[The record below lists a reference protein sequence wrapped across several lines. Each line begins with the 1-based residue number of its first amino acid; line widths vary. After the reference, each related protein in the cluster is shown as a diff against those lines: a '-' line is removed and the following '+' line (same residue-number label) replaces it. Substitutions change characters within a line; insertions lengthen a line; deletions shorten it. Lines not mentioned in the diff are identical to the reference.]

1 MKADTI
7 YYNGQIVTMN
17 ESSDWAQAVAVRGNK
32 ILAVGSVEQLL
43 ADKADDTTLVDLQGK
58 MMLPGFIDSHCHPV
72 FAMFFLGGL
81 VIDFDETLDEVLA
94 HIKEYIDANP
104 NEQRY
109 YAFGYREGL
118 FGAEGPSKELLDN
131 ICADKAILVQSSGGH
146 EAWCN
151 SCCLECAGVD
161 ASTPDPVPGL
171 QYFHRD
177 ENNNPTGHIVE
188 NAPINYI
195 YKKAGF
201 LANMKIEETLER
213 FSKGY
218 AELGITS
225 LVDCGYPEDIFG
237 KEMIMETMQRML
249 KEGRLT
255 QRCFSSACFLEE
267 PKDFDRDMEALLD
280 KCVVDRD
287 SCTTDLFH
295 SDFVKILDDG
305 TFESR
310 NAAMYAPYLLDN
322 LQVDPML
329 KQEDLI
335 SFALLVAKK
344 GLDLHIHAIGD
355 QAVHDVLMAAKA
367 VREAGFK
374 DMRITTA
381 HTELVRPE
389 DVPLFAKYNVTANT
403 SSVWHYGEPE
413 RVLDLG
419 EWGDQVFRMMAIRRC
434 GGRITQSSD
443 HPASEY
449 GNNPLSGVEVAYTRQ
464 ILGTTDTPV
473 LGNPDQSMPIM
484 DTLRGYTI
492 DAAYQV
498 HMEEKLGSIEPGKY
512 ADFVV
517 LEESPYNVE
526 PHHIHEIDVAMTI
539 MDGKV
544 VYQKGN

>member
-1 MKADTI
+1 MRADTI

-17 ESSDWAQAVAVRGNK
+17 ESSDWAQAVAVQGNK
-32 ILAVGSVEQLL
+32 ILAVGSNEQVF
-43 ADKADDTTLVDLQGK
+43 KNKSEDTEMVDLEGK
-58 MMLPGFIDSHCHPV
+58 MMLPGFIDSHCHAI

-81 VIDFDETLDEVLA
+81 VIDFDEELDDVLR
-94 HIKEYIDANP
+94 HIKEYIEENP
-104 NEQRY
+104 EKQRY

-118 FGAEGPSKELLDN
+118 FGPEGPNKELLDE
-131 ICADKAILVQSSGGH
+131 ICSDKAILVQSSGGH

-151 SCCLECAGVD
+151 SCCLEWAGVD
-161 ASTPDPVPGL
+161 AGTPDPVPGL

-188 NAPINYI
+188 SAPINYV

-201 LANMKIEETLER
+201 LADMKIEEVLER

-225 LVDCGYPEDIFG
+225 LVDCGYPEDIFE
-237 KEMIMETMQRML
+237 KEKIMEIMQRLL
-249 KEGRLT
+249 KEERVT

-280 KCVVDRD
+280 KCVKERD
-287 SCTTDLFH
+287 SCTSDLFH
-295 SDFVKILDDG
+295 SDFVKMLDDG

-310 NAAMYAPYLLDN
+310 NAAIYEPYQSDN
-322 LQVDPML
+322 LHVEPML
-329 KQEDLI
+329 KQEELI
-335 SFALLVAKK
+335 SFALLVASK

-355 QAVHDVLMAAKA
+355 HAVHDALMAAKA
-367 VREAGFK
+367 VREAGYD

-381 HTELVRPE
+381 HTELVKPE

-403 SSVWHYGEPE
+403 SSVWHYGDPE
-413 RVLDLG
+413 SEADLG
-419 EWGDQVFRMMAIRRC
+419 ERGNQIFRMMAIRRC
-434 GGRITQSSD
+434 GGRVTQSSD

-464 ILGTTDTPV
+464 IVGTTDTPF

-498 HMEEKLGSIEPGKY
+498 HMEDKLGSIEPGKY
-512 ADFVV
+512 ADLVV
-517 LEESPYNVE
+517 LEERPYNVE
-526 PHHIHEIDVAMTI
+526 PHHIHDIAVTMTI

-544 VYQKGN
+544 VYQKDK